1 MSTAQ
6 RRSATKARRA
16 AAKTEQVAVEGV
28 EVDTPRPGQSTSRP
42 PKPAP
47 PKEAD
52 PAKPRSGLS
61 LRMERIRTL
70 IRDTWSEIKKITW
83 PDGDTVRRLTA
94 LVIVMATLLGL
105 LLGGI
110 DYLLLRIFDALT

>member
-1 MSTAQ
+1 
-6 RRSATKARRA
+6 
-16 AAKTEQVAVEGV
+16 
-28 EVDTPRPGQSTSRP
+28 
-42 PKPAP
+42 
-47 PKEAD
+47 
-52 PAKPRSGLS
+52 
-61 LRMERIRTL
+61 MERIRRL

-110 DYLLLRIFDALT
+110 DYLLLRVFDALT

>member
-6 RRSATKARRA
+6 RRSATKPRRTA
-16 AAKTEQVAVEGV
+16 TKTKEVAPEGV
-28 EVDTPRPGQSTSRP
+28 AAEEQRPGESLSRP

-47 PKEAD
+47 PKEVD

-61 LRMERIRTL
+61 LRLERIRQL
-70 IRDTWSEIKKITW
+70 MRDTWSEIKKITW

-94 LVIVMATLLGL
+94 LVLAMAFVLGL

-110 DYLLLRIFDALT
+110 DYLLLRVFDALT